1 MKRRVEARD
10 IWRLLDRQHSES
22 QAESDGQGTIP
33 GGISRYWAAPFVASQ
48 QRKSINIWSKDGHI
62 LSNYG
67 NLSELRRKSK
77 NRRRIK

>member
-48 QRKSINIWSKDGHI
+48 QRKSINKKKI

-67 NLSELRRKSK
+67 NLSELRRESK